1 MIRLEKS
8 EALQREI
15 RQDDPVDLAIPTGD
29 LVREAI
35 QAGKIDEATDFIEYG
50 TTESKVMH
58 DSLILR
64 ISDVL
69 AYLARFGEEE
79 VGKYQR
85 EEYYELAKNFLPR
98 TVEELLQIFSEFQ
111 RGHFSKTTI
120 IDEPDRYVIRHDPC
134 GSGGRLIR
142 TRKVATTQEAYPW
155 SCGKRGVPYY
165 CIHCCLAW
173 EIIPI
178 ELRGYHLRV
187 NLIPEKPEDAC
198 VHLLYKR
205 PELIPEEYFTRIG
218 KTKTIK

>member
-1 MIRLEKS
+1 MIRLKKS

-15 RQDDPVDLAIPTGD
+15 RQDDPVDLAIPTTD
-29 LVREAI
+29 LVREAMRT
-35 QAGKIDEATDFIEYG
+35 GKIDAATGFMEYG
-50 TTESKVMH
+50 MTENRVMH

-64 ISDVL
+64 VSDVL
-69 AYLARFGEEE
+69 AYLTRFGEDE
-79 VGKYQR
+79 VEKFQR
-85 EEYYELAKNFLPR
+85 QEYYELAKNYLPR
-98 TVEELLQIFSEFQ
+98 TVNELLQIFTEYQ
-111 RGHFSKTTI
+111 RGHFSNTTVV
-120 IDEPDRYVIRHDPC
+120 DEPDRYVVRHDPC

-142 TRKVATTQEAYPW
+142 TREVATTQKAYPW
-155 SCGKRGVPYY
+155 SWGKSGVPYY

-198 VHLLYKR
+198 VHLLYKN
-205 PELIPEEYFTRIG
+205 PEVIPEEYFTRIG